1 MILIYPCDLHPVGE
15 CPCPEHPCSECKP
28 TRILE
33 DEDLN
38 HPERLLAEEGE

>member
-15 CPCPEHPCSECKP
+15 CPCPGQPCSECKP

-38 HPERLLAEEGE
+38 HPDRLLAEEDD